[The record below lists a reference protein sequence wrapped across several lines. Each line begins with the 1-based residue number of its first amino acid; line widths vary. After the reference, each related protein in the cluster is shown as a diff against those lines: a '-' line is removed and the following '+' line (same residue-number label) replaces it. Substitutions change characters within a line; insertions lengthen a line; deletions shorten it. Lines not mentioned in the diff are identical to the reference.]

1 MTKMEIAREFAAM
14 IEDLEALAA
23 EATSTAENATIHE
36 ITTYNDGKA
45 VAFEAAIELLK
56 RQANGLLN

>member
-1 MTKMEIAREFAAM
+1 MNKMEIAREFAAM
-14 IEDLEALAA
+14 IYELEDLAKEAI
-23 EATSTAENATIHE
+23 STAENATIHE

>member
-14 IEDLEALAA
+14 IYELEDLAA
-23 EATSTAENATIHE
+23 EAISTAENANIPD

-45 VAFEAAIELLK
+45 VAFTAAIELLK
-56 RQANGLLN
+56 RQANSLLN

>member
-23 EATSTAENATIHE
+23 EAISTAENATIHE

-45 VAFEAAIELLK
+45 VAFTAAIELLK